1 MLKARK
7 ANRVLKIPDEKKKT
21 YIALGYT
28 ITDMDG
34 NMIHE
39 HVEPSEKLEQA
50 EKEIQDLKAKLEEA
64 SKYAENA
71 DKKIQELE
79 KKNTEAE
86 KEIQDL
92 KAKLEEAS
100 KYAENADKKIQELEK
115 KNTEAEKEIQD
126 LKAQIASA
134 GATEQVATPAPE
146 TKKTTKAS
154 SKAEK

>member
-50 EKEIQDLKAKLEEA
+50 EKEIQDLKA
-64 SKYAENA
+64 
-71 DKKIQELE
+71 
-79 KKNTEAE
+79 
-86 KEIQDL
+86 
-92 KAKLEEAS
+92 
-100 KYAENADKKIQELEK
+100 
-115 KNTEAEKEIQD
+115 
-126 LKAQIASA
+126 QIASA
-134 GATEQVATPAPE
+134 GATELAVTPAPE

>member
-39 HVEPSEKLEQA
+39 HVEPSEKLEKA

-64 SKYAENA
+64 SEYAENA
-71 DKKIQELE
+71 DKKIEELQLE
-79 KKNTEAE
+79 N
-86 KEIQDL
+86 
-92 KAKLEEAS
+92 AKLRT
-100 KYAENADKKIQELEK
+100 KISE
-115 KNTEAEKEIQD
+115 
-126 LKAQIASA
+126 
-134 GATEQVATPAPE
+134 PE
-146 TKKTTKAS
+146 TKKTT
-154 SKAEK
+154 SKSTKKTDQEA

>member
-50 EKEIQDLKAKLEEA
+50 EKEIQDL
-64 SKYAENA
+64 
-71 DKKIQELE
+71 E
-79 KKNTEAE
+79 KKNA
-86 KEIQDL
+86 
-92 KAKLEEAS
+92 
-100 KYAENADKKIQELEK
+100 
-115 KNTEAEKEIQD
+115 EAEKEIQD

-134 GATEQVATPAPE
+134 GATEQAVTPVPE

>member
-50 EKEIQDLKAKLEEA
+50 EKEIQDLKA
-64 SKYAENA
+64 
-71 DKKIQELE
+71 
-79 KKNTEAE
+79 
-86 KEIQDL
+86 
-92 KAKLEEAS
+92 
-100 KYAENADKKIQELEK
+100 
-115 KNTEAEKEIQD
+115 
-126 LKAQIASA
+126 QIASA
-134 GATEQVATPAPE
+134 GATEQAATSAPE

>member
-50 EKEIQDLKAKLEEA
+50 EKEIQDLKEKLEEA
-64 SKYAENA
+64 AENA
-71 DKKIQELE
+71 DKKIEDLE
-79 KKNTEAE
+79 KKNAEAE

-92 KAKLEEAS
+92 KS
-100 KYAENADKKIQELEK
+100 
-115 KNTEAEKEIQD
+115 
-126 LKAQIASA
+126 QIASA
-134 GATEQVATPAPE
+134 GATEQAVTPAPE

>member
-50 EKEIQDLKAKLEEA
+50 EKEIQDLKEKLEEA
-64 SKYAENA
+64 TLYAEDA
-71 DKKIQELE
+71 DKKIADLQ
-79 KKNTEAE
+79 
-86 KEIQDL
+86 KENEEL
-92 KAKLEEAS
+92 KAA
-100 KYAENADKKIQELEK
+100 IQ
-115 KNTEAEKEIQD
+115 
-126 LKAQIASA
+126 AQATMGSA
-134 GATEQVATPAPE
+134 APVSE
-146 TKKTTKAS
+146 DSGKKKTTKTPKQS
-154 SKAEK
+154 E

>member
-50 EKEIQDLKAKLEEA
+50 EKEIQDLKAK
-64 SKYAENA
+64 
-71 DKKIQELE
+71 
-79 KKNTEAE
+79 NTAYE

-92 KAKLEEAS
+92 KALIAATDS
-100 KYAENADKKIQELEK
+100 SAQAD
-115 KNTEAEKEIQD
+115 
-126 LKAQIASA
+126 
-134 GATEQVATPAPE
+134 TPAPE
-146 TKKTTKAS
+146 LKKTKKAVSKSTK
-154 SKAEK
+154 

>member
-50 EKEIQDLKAKLEEA
+50 EKEIQDLKA
-64 SKYAENA
+64 
-71 DKKIQELE
+71 
-79 KKNTEAE
+79 
-86 KEIQDL
+86 
-92 KAKLEEAS
+92 
-100 KYAENADKKIQELEK
+100 
-115 KNTEAEKEIQD
+115 
-126 LKAQIASA
+126 QIASA
-134 GATEQVATPAPE
+134 GATEQAVTPVPE

>member
-39 HVEPSEKLEQA
+39 HVEPSEKLE
-50 EKEIQDLKAKLEEA
+50 EA

-71 DKKIQELE
+71 DKKIEDLE
-79 KKNTEAE
+79 KKNAEAE

-92 KAKLEEAS
+92 KAK
-100 KYAENADKKIQELEK
+100 
-115 KNTEAEKEIQD
+115 
-126 LKAQIASA
+126 IASA
-134 GATEQVATPAPE
+134 GATEQAVTPAPE

>member
-50 EKEIQDLKAKLEEA
+50 EKEIQDLKEKLEEA

-71 DKKIQELE
+71 DSLHVLRLILRKISYPRMIPP
-79 KKNTEAE
+79 KCW
-86 KEIQDL
+86 
-92 KAKLEEAS
+92 
-100 KYAENADKKIQELEK
+100 
-115 KNTEAEKEIQD
+115 
-126 LKAQIASA
+126 
-134 GATEQVATPAPE
+134 
-146 TKKTTKAS
+146 
-154 SKAEK
+154 

>member
-50 EKEIQDLKAKLEEA
+50 EKEIQDLKEKLEEA

-71 DKKIQELE
+71 DKKIEEL
-79 KKNTEAE
+79 
-86 KEIQDL
+86 Q
-92 KAKLEEAS
+92 
-100 KYAENADKKIQELEK
+100 AENAE
-115 KNTEAEKEIQD
+115 
-126 LKAQIASA
+126 LKAALQAQSTMGAVVPDAPASR
-134 GATEQVATPAPE
+134 
-146 TKKTTKAS
+146 KKTTKKTDQEA
-154 SKAEK
+154 

>member
-50 EKEIQDLKAKLEEA
+50 EKEIQDLKEKLEEA

-71 DKKIQELE
+71 DKKIVDLQ
-79 KKNTEAE
+79 
-86 KEIQDL
+86 KENEEL
-92 KAKLEEAS
+92 KAA
-100 KYAENADKKIQELEK
+100 IQ
-115 KNTEAEKEIQD
+115 
-126 LKAQIASA
+126 AQATMGSA
-134 GATEQVATPAPE
+134 APVSE
-146 TKKTTKAS
+146 DSGKKKTTKTPKQS
-154 SKAEK
+154 E

>member
-50 EKEIQDLKAKLEEA
+50 EKEIQDLKA
-64 SKYAENA
+64 
-71 DKKIQELE
+71 
-79 KKNTEAE
+79 
-86 KEIQDL
+86 
-92 KAKLEEAS
+92 
-100 KYAENADKKIQELEK
+100 
-115 KNTEAEKEIQD
+115 
-126 LKAQIASA
+126 QIASA
-134 GATEQVATPAPE
+134 GATEQAATPAPE
-146 TKKTTKAS
+146 TKKTTKAP

>member
-50 EKEIQDLKAKLEEA
+50 EKEIQDLKEKLEEA

-71 DKKIQELE
+71 DKKIEDLE
-79 KKNTEAE
+79 KKNA
-86 KEIQDL
+86 
-92 KAKLEEAS
+92 EAS
-100 KYAENADKKIQELEK
+100 ESPDCFCRCYRAGGNTSPRNKENYKGIL
-115 KNTEAEKEIQD
+115 
-126 LKAQIASA
+126 
-134 GATEQVATPAPE
+134 
-146 TKKTTKAS
+146 
-154 SKAEK
+154 

>member
-7 ANRVLKIPDEKKKT
+7 ANRVVKIPDEKKKT

-34 NMIHE
+34 NVLHE
-39 HVEPSEKLEQA
+39 HVEPSEKLA
-50 EKEIQDLKAKLEEA
+50 
-64 SKYAENA
+64 
-71 DKKIQELE
+71 
-79 KKNTEAE
+79 
-86 KEIQDL
+86 
-92 KAKLEEAS
+92 
-100 KYAENADKKIQELEK
+100 
-115 KNTEAEKEIQD
+115 EAEKEIQD

-134 GATEQVATPAPE
+134 GATEQAATPAPE

>member
-7 ANRVLKIPDEKKKT
+7 ANRVLKIPDEKNKT

-50 EKEIQDLKAKLEEA
+50 EKEIQDLKA
-64 SKYAENA
+64 
-71 DKKIQELE
+71 
-79 KKNTEAE
+79 
-86 KEIQDL
+86 
-92 KAKLEEAS
+92 
-100 KYAENADKKIQELEK
+100 
-115 KNTEAEKEIQD
+115 
-126 LKAQIASA
+126 QIASA
-134 GATEQVATPAPE
+134 GATEQAATPAPE

>member
-50 EKEIQDLKAKLEEA
+50 EKEIQDLKAKNMA
-64 SKYAENA
+64 Y
-71 DKKIQELE
+71 
-79 KKNTEAE
+79 E

-92 KAKLEEAS
+92 KALIAATDS
-100 KYAENADKKIQELEK
+100 SAQAD
-115 KNTEAEKEIQD
+115 
-126 LKAQIASA
+126 
-134 GATEQVATPAPE
+134 TPAPE
-146 TKKTTKAS
+146 LNKTKKAV
-154 SKAEK
+154 SKATK

>member
-50 EKEIQDLKAKLEEA
+50 EKEIK
-64 SKYAENA
+64 
-71 DKKIQELE
+71 
-79 KKNTEAE
+79 
-86 KEIQDL
+86 
-92 KAKLEEAS
+92 
-100 KYAENADKKIQELEK
+100 
-115 KNTEAEKEIQD
+115 D
-126 LKAQIASA
+126 LKAQVASA
-134 GATEQVATPAPE
+134 GATEQAATPAPE

>member
-50 EKEIQDLKAKLEEA
+50 EKEIQDLKEKLEEA
-64 SKYAENA
+64 AKYAENA
-71 DKKIQELE
+71 DKKIEDLE
-79 KKNTEAE
+79 KKNA
-86 KEIQDL
+86 
-92 KAKLEEAS
+92 
-100 KYAENADKKIQELEK
+100 
-115 KNTEAEKEIQD
+115 EAEKEIQD

-134 GATEQVATPAPE
+134 GATEQAATSAPE

>member
-50 EKEIQDLKAKLEEA
+50 EKEIQDLKEKLEEA
-64 SKYAENA
+64 SKYAEEA
-71 DKKIQELE
+71 DKKIATLEAELSGTKEQLEAALKKNKAAE
-79 KKNTEAE
+79 KK
-86 KEIQDL
+86 
-92 KAKLEEAS
+92 
-100 KYAENADKKIQELEK
+100 
-115 KNTEAEKEIQD
+115 
-126 LKAQIASA
+126 
-134 GATEQVATPAPE
+134 
-146 TKKTTKAS
+146 
-154 SKAEK
+154 

>member
-1 MLKARK
+1 MQKCTGLCYRKEIDYAKGKKRKQGSKNPRRK
-7 ANRVLKIPDEKKKT
+7 AEDLYRS
-21 YIALGYT
+21 GYS

-50 EKEIQDLKAKLEEA
+50 EKEIQDLKEKLEEA
-64 SKYAENA
+64 SEYAENA
-71 DKKIQELE
+71 DKKIEDLE
-79 KKNTEAE
+79 KKNA
-86 KEIQDL
+86 
-92 KAKLEEAS
+92 
-100 KYAENADKKIQELEK
+100 
-115 KNTEAEKEIQD
+115 EAEKEIQD

-134 GATEQVATPAPE
+134 GATEQAATPAPE

>member
-50 EKEIQDLKAKLEEA
+50 EKEIQDLKEKLEEA

-71 DKKIQELE
+71 DKKIEDLE
-79 KKNTEAE
+79 KRRQHRLQK
-86 KEIQDL
+86 QR
-92 KAKLEEAS
+92 KLQRHPLRLRN
-100 KYAENADKKIQELEK
+100 KPQRFFP
-115 KNTEAEKEIQD
+115 
-126 LKAQIASA
+126 
-134 GATEQVATPAPE
+134 V
-146 TKKTTKAS
+146 
-154 SKAEK
+154 

>member
-39 HVEPSEKLEQA
+39 HVELSEKLEQ
-50 EKEIQDLKAKLEEA
+50 
-64 SKYAENA
+64 
-71 DKKIQELE
+71 
-79 KKNTEAE
+79 
-86 KEIQDL
+86 
-92 KAKLEEAS
+92 
-100 KYAENADKKIQELEK
+100 
-115 KNTEAEKEIQD
+115 AEKEIQD

-134 GATEQVATPAPE
+134 GATEQAVTPAPE

>member
-7 ANRVLKIPDEKKKT
+7 ANRVVKIPDEKKKS
-21 YIALGYT
+21 YIAMGYT

-39 HVEPSEKLEQA
+39 HVEPSERLEKA
-50 EKEIQDLKAKLEEA
+50 EKEIQDLKATIE
-64 SKYAENA
+64 
-71 DKKIQELE
+71 ILE
-79 KKNTEAE
+79 KENT
-86 KEIQDL
+86 
-92 KAKLEEAS
+92 
-100 KYAENADKKIQELEK
+100 
-115 KNTEAEKEIQD
+115 D

-134 GATEQVATPAPE
+134 GATEQAATPAPE

>member
-50 EKEIQDLKAKLEEA
+50 EKEIQDLKEKLEEA

-71 DKKIQELE
+71 DKKIEDLE
-79 KKNTEAE
+79 KKNAEAE
-86 KEIQDL
+86 
-92 KAKLEEAS
+92 
-100 KYAENADKKIQELEK
+100 
-115 KNTEAEKEIQD
+115 
-126 LKAQIASA
+126 KAQIASA
-134 GATEQVATPAPE
+134 GATEQAVTPAPE

>member
-50 EKEIQDLKAKLEEA
+50 EKEIQDLKA
-64 SKYAENA
+64 
-71 DKKIQELE
+71 
-79 KKNTEAE
+79 
-86 KEIQDL
+86 
-92 KAKLEEAS
+92 
-100 KYAENADKKIQELEK
+100 
-115 KNTEAEKEIQD
+115 
-126 LKAQIASA
+126 QIASA
-134 GATEQVATPAPE
+134 GATKQAVTPAPE

>member
-50 EKEIQDLKAKLEEA
+50 EKEIQDLKA
-64 SKYAENA
+64 
-71 DKKIQELE
+71 
-79 KKNTEAE
+79 
-86 KEIQDL
+86 
-92 KAKLEEAS
+92 
-100 KYAENADKKIQELEK
+100 
-115 KNTEAEKEIQD
+115 
-126 LKAQIASA
+126 QIASA
-134 GATEQVATPAPE
+134 GATEQATTPAPE

>member
-28 ITDMDG
+28 ITDMEG

-50 EKEIQDLKAKLEEA
+50 EKEIQDLKA
-64 SKYAENA
+64 
-71 DKKIQELE
+71 
-79 KKNTEAE
+79 
-86 KEIQDL
+86 
-92 KAKLEEAS
+92 
-100 KYAENADKKIQELEK
+100 
-115 KNTEAEKEIQD
+115 
-126 LKAQIASA
+126 QIASA
-134 GATEQVATPAPE
+134 GATEQAVTPAPE

>member
-50 EKEIQDLKAKLEEA
+50 EKEIQDLKA
-64 SKYAENA
+64 
-71 DKKIQELE
+71 
-79 KKNTEAE
+79 
-86 KEIQDL
+86 
-92 KAKLEEAS
+92 
-100 KYAENADKKIQELEK
+100 
-115 KNTEAEKEIQD
+115 
-126 LKAQIASA
+126 QIASA
-134 GATEQVATPAPE
+134 GATDQVATPAPE

>member
-1 MLKARK
+1 MLKAMK
-7 ANRVLKIPDEKKKT
+7 GKRVIRIPTDKKDS
-21 YIALGYT
+21 YIALGYS

-50 EKEIQDLKAKLEEA
+50 EKEIQDLKEKLEEA

-71 DKKIQELE
+71 DKKIEDLE
-79 KKNTEAE
+79 KKNAEAD

-92 KAKLEEAS
+92 KS
-100 KYAENADKKIQELEK
+100 
-115 KNTEAEKEIQD
+115 
-126 LKAQIASA
+126 QIASA
-134 GATEQVATPAPE
+134 GATEQAVTPAPE

>member
-50 EKEIQDLKAKLEEA
+50 EKEIQDLKA
-64 SKYAENA
+64 
-71 DKKIQELE
+71 
-79 KKNTEAE
+79 
-86 KEIQDL
+86 
-92 KAKLEEAS
+92 
-100 KYAENADKKIQELEK
+100 
-115 KNTEAEKEIQD
+115 
-126 LKAQIASA
+126 QIASA
-134 GATEQVATPAPE
+134 GATEQAVTPAPE
-146 TKKTTKAS
+146 TKKTTKTS